1 VWASR
6 QASNK
11 LDLGPWRGIAITLQG
26 QVFRPAAGLAK
37 TDSDWYVEVVKR
49 NVNNRDMADYA
60 DMFAAIGA
68 EPRLQIMRLLL
79 AAHPNGM
86 VPGDILAELKIAP
99 STLSHHLEKLKNEGL
114 IDVRRDAKFLWYTA
128 NTPAL
133 QDLIAFLY
141 SECCTRSGAV
151 KSEAIMEHL
160 CGCDKADKAA
170 TNRRSNGS
178 KR

>member
-1 VWASR
+1 MPV
-6 QASNK
+6 
-11 LDLGPWRGIAITLQG
+11 
-26 QVFRPAAGLAK
+26 AGLAK
-37 TDSDWYVEVVKR
+37 TDSDWYGEVVKR

-99 STLSHHLEKLKNEGL
+99 STLSHHLDKLKNEGL

-128 NTPAL
+128 NTSAL

-141 SECCTRSGAV
+141 SECCARSGAV
-151 KSEAIMEHL
+151 KSETIMEHL
-160 CGCDKADKAA
+160 CGCDKAEKAGKA
-170 TNRRSNGS
+170 ERRSNGS